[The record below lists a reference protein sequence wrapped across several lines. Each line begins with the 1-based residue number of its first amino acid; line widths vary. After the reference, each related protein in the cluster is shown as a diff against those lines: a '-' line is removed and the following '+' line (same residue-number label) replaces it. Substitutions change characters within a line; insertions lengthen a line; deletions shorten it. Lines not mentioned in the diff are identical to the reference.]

1 MGKNVPMFIVGNSLG
16 ANLVTKYLGEEG
28 SSGTLPE
35 CVAGGVSL
43 GNPLIIDSGSTEF
56 PMGHLLALGVKKSV
70 VENWKQLHSMKKG
83 DAHYRD
89 VIRRAIFAGTIG
101 EFDEAVASVCVRNH
115 PFYPFSFRIGYKN
128 GKSYWTDASSYRLI
142 RYISVPLLQLTA
154 KDDFLVGRPSTS
166 KLTYS
171 LQNPNV
177 MVVNTRC
184 GGHLGWQ
191 ESPPDTGNI
200 FGFGTSWADAASADF
215 IQAIIN
221 KKREQLVT
229 KSPDNVQERHVPMK
243 DGDALGDDAP
253 VPVGSIE
260 TPALEESMIR
270 SRL

>member
-1 MGKNVPMFIVGNSLG
+1 
-16 ANLVTKYLGEEG
+16 
-28 SSGTLPE
+28 
-35 CVAGGVSL
+35 
-43 GNPLIIDSGSTEF
+43 
-56 PMGHLLALGVKKSV
+56 
-70 VENWKQLHSMKKG
+70 
-83 DAHYRD
+83 
-89 VIRRAIFAGTIG
+89 
-101 EFDEAVASVCVRNH
+101 
-115 PFYPFSFRIGYKN
+115 
-128 GKSYWTDASSYRLI
+128 
-142 RYISVPLLQLTA
+142 
-154 KDDFLVGRPSTS
+154 
-166 KLTYS
+166 
-171 LQNPNV
+171 